1 MMLPSRRLQTICK
14 PNHAVSVR
22 RLLTSSPGNP
32 TFATIT
38 KVATALGFRLRMEPI
53 PAEELDDAPVLPAV
67 RALRQQHDAAAPSK
81 A

>member
-1 MMLPSRRLQTICK
+1 MMPSSRRLQTICK

-32 TFATIT
+32 TFATIA

-53 PAEELDDAPVLPAV
+53 PAEELDDAPVLPAI
-67 RALRQQHDAAAPSK
+67 RARRQHDAATPSK